1 MEGFGG
7 KKGVEKYF
15 SQNIIKGK
23 IAERKEGR
31 SRQEAVGRIR
41 RVPELTS

>member
-23 IAERKEGR
+23 ITERKEGR
-31 SRQEAVGRIR
+31 SKKEAVGRIR